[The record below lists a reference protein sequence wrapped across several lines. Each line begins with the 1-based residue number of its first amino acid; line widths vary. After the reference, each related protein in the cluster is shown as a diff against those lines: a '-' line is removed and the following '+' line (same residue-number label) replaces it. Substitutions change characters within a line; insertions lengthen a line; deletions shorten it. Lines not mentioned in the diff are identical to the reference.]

1 MQERKSAMITTS
13 LLPNGDV
20 LVTFMIDDERPV
32 SVVGDFNSWDPQR
45 DSFVEELDGRRYV
58 TVSVPADTVT
68 SFRYLADGGEFYDD
82 PAADRLE
89 PNGFGQTHSVLDE
102 SLRSDAARHNSEHG
116 LDAPKSAQQTVSV

>member
-1 MQERKSAMITTS
+1 MITTS

-45 DSFVEELDGRRYV
+45 DPFVEELDGRRYV

-68 SFRYLADGGEFYDD
+68 CFRYLAEGGEFYDD

-89 PNGFGQTHSVLDE
+89 PNGYGQTHGVLDD
-102 SLRSDAARHNSEHG
+102 SLRSDAVRHGRE
-116 LDAPKSAQQTVSV
+116 PVQTSQTEMPQSLQATTV